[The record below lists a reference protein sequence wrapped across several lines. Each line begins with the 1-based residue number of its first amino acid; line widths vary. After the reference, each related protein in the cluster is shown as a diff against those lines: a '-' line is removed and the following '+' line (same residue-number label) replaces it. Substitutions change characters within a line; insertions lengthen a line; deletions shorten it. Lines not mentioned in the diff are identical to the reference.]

1 MQNKMLFG
9 HARYLLLAILVTSAF
24 ISRGF
29 SAVSADNAKQP
40 ASLPVSPQL
49 QFVTKLP
56 DTKFDLNHPAHFD
69 LPPLPS
75 RAGLIPVLRARI
87 VVINPPGTGAGFF
100 YNTGVVF
107 NGTPLKHIT
116 QSGQERLLL
125 RSFGFKLL
133 SNGVRYGAFTDDY
146 LATMFTENADVGDSM
161 TSDGLGA
168 TFTLDISDV
177 ARGVDGNVMELRSKL
192 PAREGTEIGTAKAVD
207 IEIGYLPVSV
217 RDRAATPFPQRAV
230 PKLSVTRDTTRGA
243 VRLEVSNRGGFA
255 VEFNHQRLLVETN
268 LGMDDTPRDE
278 MVAEDRPAGTALVPS
293 VTVEKTGNGFDVTA
307 SWRSG
312 RWAGITLKRKLRL
325 TANGNVDWRENWSNG
340 ATHDIAVPFNHLLYI
355 ETARDKSG
363 AVSRAILSG
372 NPEAEFVYNS
382 FNPTVF
388 LGGAATGA
396 AGPTGFG
403 WVAEDD
409 RLRNLAQLL
418 REGKGAQVE
427 SRNLALAPGK
437 SIDFAMTLQTQKS
450 ASYWD
455 FINAV
460 RVRWK
465 VNDVRIDRAI
475 IWGGSSERASLAGDH
490 AQIISP
496 WLGLQFDTTAALALD
511 SKYGD
516 KPIPDAELKEFY
528 SYKHREPIWESLRA
542 TADKMRKESPGLK
555 VWSMMHPSMEVAYMP
570 RLELFPFHGE
580 EIIDDKGQP
589 FVSAGYSRS
598 WLAEAPAHGWQ
609 VVYVDPTINSKYRAE
624 LAHRIDQ
631 AFEKAGMDG
640 IYSDEFSFASVH
652 VGYSRYDYRQWDGY
666 TVVLDSK
673 GDIKAK
679 ATDNALATLPN
690 QLSMIAAA
698 RRHGKP
704 MLVNSAPATRAVQ
717 NAGIYHFDEGYSGFW
732 AGADMHLTTPLTL
745 GNVGK
750 PKTIDDLF
758 TISRNLLST
767 GVLHVP
773 VGNEN
778 PALQEKNNFIVQQFP
793 ITPREVGPGFVS
805 GPERI
810 VTIVDGA
817 FPLDSTITSYR
828 LWRYDKDGTLLN
840 ATPPTQRLPAG
851 QRILKLKVPENG
863 MTIAEL
869 MGQ

>member
-1 MQNKMLFG
+1 MPNKNLFG
-9 HARYLLLAILVTSAF
+9 HARYLLWAILITSVV
-24 ISRGF
+24 RGTGLNP
-29 SAVSADNAKQP
+29 VRADTTKQMAQP
-40 ASLPVSPQL
+40 EL

-56 DTKFDLNHPAHFD
+56 DTKFDLNHPARFN

-146 LATMFTENADVGDSM
+146 LATMFAENANVGDSM

-207 IEIGYLPVSV
+207 IEIGYLPVAV

-230 PKLSVTRDTTRGA
+230 PKLSVTRDSTRGA

-268 LGMDDTPRDE
+268 MGMDDTPHDE
-278 MVAEDRPAGTALVPS
+278 MVAEDRPADTALVPS
-293 VTVEKTGNGFDVTA
+293 VTVKKMENGFDVAA

-312 RWAGITLKRKLRL
+312 RWAGITLKRQLRL
-325 TANGNVDWRENWSNG
+325 TTNGNVDWRENWSND
-340 ATHDIAVPFNHLLYI
+340 AARDIAVPFNHLLYI
-355 ETARDKSG
+355 ESEPDKNGS
-363 AVSRAILSG
+363 VSRAILSG

-388 LGGAATGA
+388 LGEASAR
-396 AGPTGFG
+396 PTGFG

-418 REGKGAQVE
+418 RDGKGAQVE
-427 SRNLALAPGK
+427 SRNLALSPGK

-460 RVRWK
+460 RARWK

-475 IWGGSSERASLAGDH
+475 IWGGSSKRANLAGDH

-511 SKYGD
+511 RKYGD

-542 TADKMRKESPGLK
+542 TANEMRKESPGLK
-555 VWSMMHPSMEVAYMP
+555 VWSMMHPSMEVAYVP
-570 RLELFPFHGE
+570 RLDLFPFHGE

-589 FVSAGYSRS
+589 FVSAGYSRA
-598 WLAEAPAHGWQ
+598 WLGDAPAHGWQ
-609 VVYVDPTINSKYRAE
+609 VVYVDPTLNSKYRAE

-717 NAGIYHFDEGYSGFW
+717 DAGIYHFDEGIGGFW

-810 VTIVDGA
+810 VTIINGV
-817 FPLDSTITSYR
+817 FHLDPTITSYR
-828 LWRYDKDGTLLN
+828 LWYYDKKGTLLN
-840 ATPPTQRLPAG
+840 ATPPIEKLSRGHYDLD
-851 QRILKLKVPENG
+851 LKVPEKG
-863 MTIAEL
+863 LTIAEL
-869 MGQ
+869 IGN